1 MRRAELG
8 LNMSRM
14 RGRAI
19 RPTEARILIGG
30 SLAPSIH
37 WATLSQSYP
46 VNVVRYRRERAP
58 VYMPCEPL
66 HSLFSPLAPPILRD
80 GTNPMLTVEPL
91 GPSLPLS
98 ILWFPRGHNGGR
110 RDRHPVKLAVTG
122 QREGTVA
129 SSPSL
134 SLCCA
139 MMIPQR
145 CILQPRSSSI
155 LT

>member
-14 RGRAI
+14 GGGQFDRASE
-19 RPTEARILIGG
+19 RG
-30 SLAPSIH
+30 SLSEVLSPNPSIR

-91 GPSLPLS
+91 GPSFLPS
-98 ILWFPRGHNGGR
+98 FGFPVDTTVDGGI
-110 RDRHPVKLAVTG
+110 G
-122 QREGTVA
+122 
-129 SSPSL
+129 
-134 SLCCA
+134 
-139 MMIPQR
+139 IP
-145 CILQPRSSSI
+145 
-155 LT
+155 